1 MNESNPS
8 SNPKLLAIGARLKQE
23 IPELEDPEDL
33 LGQELV
39 YPLFGELALQLQEW
53 MTNSRQARVDRTF
66 ALVNEWCALDDA
78 EVDNLLQTGLFE
90 VLADRED
97 LRESTVAHLEERG
110 RLLYAEIVEFI
121 WGEGA
126 VRALGLEP
134 PGTWGK

>member
-1 MNESNPS
+1 MSESSLSP
-8 SNPKLLAIGARLKQE
+8 NPKLLDIGARLKRE
-23 IPELEDPEDL
+23 ISELEDREDL
-33 LGQELV
+33 LGQRLV

-53 MTNSRQARVDRTF
+53 MTTARGDVVDRTF
-66 ALVNEWCALDDA
+66 ALVNEWCALDDG

-97 LRESTVAHLEERG
+97 LRERTVALLNQRG
-110 RLLYAEIVEFI
+110 RFLYAEIVEFF
-121 WGEGA
+121 WGEGP